1 MDRTSSLVGHDRAD
15 SMDGLTFESI
25 GLTGWIAWWVA
36 LWVMPL
42 LRLRRLIFEKR
53 FLFVF
58 RFLFFVKLIVF
69 SDSAPR
75 CDTHLDRFSINV
87 LSF

>member
-1 MDRTSSLVGHDRAD
+1 
-15 SMDGLTFESI
+15 
-25 GLTGWIAWWVA
+25 
-36 LWVMPL
+36 MPL
-42 LRLRRLIFEKR
+42 LRLIFEKR